1 MKKIAAIAAIG
12 AMLSIAMGA
21 QLTSAAPPIA
31 DPEPPAHDALTP
43 PPASAS
49 SRSAI
54 AGSASDLP
62 PSAFLAGNI
71 AVRLVFVE
79 SDGSK
84 EPSTENWTAEQRA
97 GIERQVRAALDWWEA
112 RVPNAH
118 ASFTL
123 VSQTAATGY
132 EPIGHGL
139 AEEHLWASDALSA
152 LGFSSSD
159 HFEQAYAADT
169 AIRSQLHTDWA
180 TTIFAINS
188 ANDPD
193 GRFSDNYFAY
203 AYVGGP
209 FMVFTSDSSSYGFER
224 LPVVISH
231 ELGHIFGA
239 LDQYES
245 ANVPCTT
252 RGGYLGVASTNSQ
265 YNHCGTSE
273 TSIMLDPVNA
283 YPIGAIDSAA
293 LGQVGY
299 RDSDG
304 DGIPDP
310 LDTQPTLSASILP
323 PAGPGMR
330 PLVTAHAT
338 DQPFPTLQQRSLS
351 INSIS
356 QIEYRAN
363 GGDWNPLPQ
372 PDGPFDSTDET
383 SVVELPLYDGTQQ
396 IELRAINRIGM
407 ASPSVSQA
415 VSIQGIGSEPAYSIE
430 NTIYQNTSDIT
441 LDLQIQPGTQIRSS
455 ETLSFGDSPWQ
466 AATSSYTH
474 TLGSHSDGQHT
485 IYIALRDAQGY
496 DLPLII
502 RQVTLDCSA
511 PAGSA
516 TLAQNQLQIQA
527 EDAVSGIDTVRFGLA
542 DGSVSEW
549 KAFQTTF
556 ALTSQPA
563 PKRIWLRDRAGNIS
577 APIAVNSE
585 QSLFLPIV
593 IQ

>member
-1 MKKIAAIAAIG
+1 MRKIAAIAAIG

-21 QLTSAAPPIA
+21 QLTSAAPPLA

-49 SRSAI
+49 SRATI
-54 AGSASDLP
+54 ADGASDLP
-62 PSAFLAGNI
+62 PSAFLAGSI

-84 EPSTENWTAEQRA
+84 EPSTENWSAEQRA
-97 GIERQVRAALDWWEA
+97 GVERQVRAALDWWEA

-123 VSQTAATGY
+123 VSQAAATGY
-132 EPIGHGL
+132 EPISHGL
-139 AEEHLWASDALSA
+139 AEEHLWASEALDA
-152 LGFSSSD
+152 LGFSGSD
-159 HFEQAYAADT
+159 HFEQAYAADN

-180 TTIFAINS
+180 TTIFVINS

-209 FMVFTSDSSSYGFER
+209 FMVFTSDASSYGFER

-245 ANVPCTT
+245 ANVPCAT

-265 YNHCGTSE
+265 YNQCGTSE
-273 TSIMLDPVNA
+273 PSIMLDPVKA

-304 DGIPDP
+304 DHIPDP
-310 LDTQPTLSASILP
+310 LDTQPTLSATILP
-323 PAGPGMR
+323 PTGPGMR
-330 PLVTAHAT
+330 PEVTAHAA
-338 DQPFPTLQQRSLS
+338 DQPFPAMQQRSLS
-351 INSIS
+351 INTIS
-356 QIEYRAN
+356 RIEYRTN
-363 GGDWNPLPQ
+363 GGDWTPLPQ
-372 PDGPFDSTDET
+372 PGGAFDSADET
-383 SVVELPLYDGTQQ
+383 SVVELPLYDGVQQ
-396 IELRAINRIGM
+396 IELRAINRQGI
-407 ASPSVSQA
+407 ASPIISQA

-430 NTIYQNTSDIT
+430 SSAYHNTSDIS
-441 LDLQIQPGTQIRSS
+441 LDLQVQPGTQIRSS
-455 ETLSFGDSPWQ
+455 NTLSFGDSPWQ
-466 AATSSYTH
+466 AAASSYTH
-474 TLGSHSDGQHT
+474 ALGSHADGQHT

-496 DLPLII
+496 DLPII
-502 RQVTLDCSA
+502 TRQVMLDHTA

-527 EDAVSGIDTVRFGLA
+527 EDMISGIDAVQFGLA

-556 ALTSQPA
+556 IVRSQPT
-563 PKRIWLRDRAGNIS
+563 PKMIWLRDRAGNIS
-577 APIAVNSE
+577 APIPVSSE
-585 QSLFLPIV
+585 QSLFLPLV